1 VQQTLKDFLK
11 PERLKEL
18 TDIRNIGFYVFAVVV
33 LAIAWSGIKTVQNNY
48 ELQKQISVIKQQND
62 VLKLTNQTTDL
73 QSRYYATDEYLEL
86 AARQNLG
93 LAAPGETVLL
103 VPKTVALEY
112 TDPSLVYDSKNS
124 SVADVKP
131 KSNFAANFQDWR
143 DFLLGRKLFE
153 N

>member
-1 VQQTLKDFLK
+1 MPQTLKDFLK

-62 VLKLTNQTTDL
+62 VLELTNQTTDL

-103 VPKTVALEY
+103 VPKAVALKY
-112 TDPSLVYDSKNS
+112 TDPSLVYDSNNS